1 MGPLKNV
8 EVRVKF
14 SRVVLHLLIV
24 RGGPVLSQKDKD
36 VFRIEADR
44 DGVVHDF
51 KAREIL
57 SPSVDL
63 VLTLHHQDAMRLED
77 PETLI
82 HDVPVELPDVA
93 WSFAPSNLAVL
104 GGHDTIP
111 APACQEGRIDYNASD
126 RSVLEGKVPGVG
138 PPCAVRVSVPVKIQF
153 WPVYLGIGFS
163 REKGLSLA
171 ALIEMAETIGG
182 IQVEA
187 VPTIQLLDILQY
199 LVL

>member
-1 MGPLKNV
+1 ML
-8 EVRVKF
+8 
-14 SRVVLHLLIV
+14 LYLLIV
-24 RGGPVLSQKDKD
+24 RGRSVLGQKDED
-36 VFRIEADR
+36 VLRIESDR

-57 SPSVDL
+57 SPPVDL
-63 VLTLHHQDAMRLED
+63 VLTFYHQDAMGFED

-82 HDVPVELPDVA
+82 HDVPIELPDVA
-93 WSFAPSNLAVL
+93 WSFVLSNLTVP